1 MEERGRSKDGRGHLS
16 ILSRQLVAFSVIL
29 QANRIEVMVV
39 VEKVSKS
46 SAKQAGAVK
55 MEKNAKEGESFNT
68 DAENGCK
75 KEGLVESQEDT
86 RIIQKDDSLKV
97 SDKEGRHKY
106 QKGHQAT
113 KALIEKGVKGKVKWY
128 SVEHNYGF
136 IGRDDKNANDVF
148 VHQSA
153 IAKSHA
159 VKRYLRSLA
168 DGEEVLFDIVEGRRG
183 PQAANVTGPNGV
195 EVRCLSYHGNLIAQP
210 EFKGPEDVTI
220 TVLVSGE
227 ILEGMGKIIV
237 FSCLPFLA
245 FLSPFVSLSC
255 HQHQWIAEEGAVV
268 SKCAVIRAE
277 SEMGASEPWK
287 VRVREHREQGKR
299 EKDVGGE
306 KADEAGKPKGVEDGQ
321 SEERCREEVNEVSC
335 EREGNKAGKK
345 QEDGGECA
353 QEKGAEKSDEKKAAS

>member
-1 MEERGRSKDGRGHLS
+1 MKRMEERGRSKDGRGHLS

-195 EVRCLSYHGNLIAQP
+195 EVLGNPLVAVFMYRRWVAENGFRSYRRDRLGRSEKVDRRGGRGRFQVRGH
-210 EFKGPEDVTI
+210 K
-220 TVLVSGE
+220 SGKRNGCE
-227 ILEGMGKIIV
+227 RTLE
-237 FSCLPFLA
+237 
-245 FLSPFVSLSC
+245 
-255 HQHQWIAEEGAVV
+255 
-268 SKCAVIRAE
+268 SK
-277 SEMGASEPWK
+277 
-287 VRVREHREQGKR
+287 EHREQGKR

-306 KADEAGKPKGVEDGQ
+306 KADEAGKPKGVENGPSKYSLSLVIKVLRLDRAVIN
-321 SEERCREEVNEVSC
+321 SPLSSC
-335 EREGNKAGKK
+335 KIWNNSLSPHQRIPDIELFLMVFN
-345 QEDGGECA
+345 
-353 QEKGAEKSDEKKAAS
+353 